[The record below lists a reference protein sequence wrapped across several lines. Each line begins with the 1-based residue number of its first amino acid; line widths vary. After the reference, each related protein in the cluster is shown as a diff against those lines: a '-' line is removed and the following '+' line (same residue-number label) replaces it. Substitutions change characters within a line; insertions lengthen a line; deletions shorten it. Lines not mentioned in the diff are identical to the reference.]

1 MTTDTETSIQTID
14 KQIKKYIILDVPANI
29 ILGLGAYSLI
39 TGEGANIH
47 SLLANNIVV
56 YSLVAVGAVLTLWA
70 GINIF
75 KLGRKKK
82 ALQTNNDSVAFKM
95 MGD

>member
-29 ILGLGAYSLI
+29 ILGLGAYALI
-39 TGEGANIH
+39 TGEGLNIH
-47 SLLANNIVV
+47 PLLANNIVV

-82 ALQTNNDSVAFKM
+82 MLQNNNDSVAFKM